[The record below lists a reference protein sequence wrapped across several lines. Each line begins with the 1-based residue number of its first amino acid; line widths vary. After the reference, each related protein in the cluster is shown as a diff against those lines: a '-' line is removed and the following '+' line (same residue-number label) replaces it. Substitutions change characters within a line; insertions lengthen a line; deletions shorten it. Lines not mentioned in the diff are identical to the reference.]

1 MKPEVEI
8 MKKDVVQTR
17 NPRTGH
23 YVKIDRTAGKILAHK
38 ASTGPYKGVPV
49 LRKRAK

>member
-1 MKPEVEI
+1 

-23 YVKIDRTAGKILAHK
+23 YVKIDRSAGKIVGHK
-38 ASTGPYKGVPV
+38 ASAGPYKGVPV